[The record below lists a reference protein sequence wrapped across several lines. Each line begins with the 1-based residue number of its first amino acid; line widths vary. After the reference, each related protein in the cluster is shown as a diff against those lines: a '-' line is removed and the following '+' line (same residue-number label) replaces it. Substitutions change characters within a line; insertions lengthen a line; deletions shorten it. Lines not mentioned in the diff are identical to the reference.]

1 MAKKSVDLSRS
12 RYLHARSKDK
22 ESVSLEWMLLVL
34 PGVIDVKKKLS
45 TKGMGKNNNIYLH
58 TVKAKLKQY

>member
-1 MAKKSVDLSRS
+1 MSKLLWRKRVDISRS

-34 PGVIDVKKKLS
+34 PGVIDVKKKLCS
-45 TKGMGKNNNIYLH
+45 KGMGKKSVCIL
-58 TVKAKLKQY
+58 